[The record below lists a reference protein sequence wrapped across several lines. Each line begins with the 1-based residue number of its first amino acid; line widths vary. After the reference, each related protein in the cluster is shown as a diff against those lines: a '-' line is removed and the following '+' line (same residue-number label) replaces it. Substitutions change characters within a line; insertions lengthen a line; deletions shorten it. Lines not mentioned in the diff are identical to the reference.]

1 MNLNPAS
8 VLLKTVSVSTTSE
21 RGHTPEEL
29 AELFVN
35 KIIQV
40 GNSSHPVI
48 RDQAIAFRES
58 VKQLAIIYLREAVVQ
73 DRATLAH
80 RMKKAGQPDLVN
92 FLGD

>member
-1 MNLNPAS
+1 MNLGQTPM
-8 VLLKTVSVSTTSE
+8 LLNKVSVATTSE

-29 AELFVN
+29 AERFVN

-40 GNSSHPVI
+40 GNNSHPAI

-58 VKQLAIIYLREAVVQ
+58 VKQVALLYLREAVTQ

-80 RMKKAGQPDLVN
+80 RMRQAGHPDLVS

>member
-1 MNLNPAS
+1 MNLGQTP
-8 VLLKTVSVSTTSE
+8 VLLNKVSVATTSE

-29 AELFVN
+29 AERFVN

-40 GNSSHPVI
+40 GNSSHPII

-58 VKQLAIIYLREAVVQ
+58 VKQLAVIYLREAVIQ

>member
-1 MNLNPAS
+1 MNLGHTP
-8 VLLKTVSVSTTSE
+8 VLVNKVSVATTSE

-29 AELFVN
+29 AERFVN
-35 KIIQV
+35 KVIQV

-58 VKQLAIIYLREAVVQ
+58 VKQLAVVYLREAVVQ
-73 DRATLAH
+73 DRATLAY
-80 RMKKAGQPDLVN
+80 RMKQAGQPDLVN

>member
-8 VLLKTVSVSTTSE
+8 VLVKTVSVSTTSE

-58 VKQLAIIYLREAVVQ
+58 VKQLAVIYLREAVVQ

>member
-1 MNLNPAS
+1 MNLGQTP
-8 VLLKTVSVSTTSE
+8 VLLNKVSVATTSE

-48 RDQAIAFRES
+48 RDQAIAFREAMR
-58 VKQLAIIYLREAVVQ
+58 QLAIVYLREAVVQ

>member
-35 KIIQV
+35 KIIHV

>member
-1 MNLNPAS
+1 MNLGQTP
-8 VLLKTVSVSTTSE
+8 VLLNKVSVSTTSE

-35 KIIQV
+35 KVIQV

-58 VKQLAIIYLREAVVQ
+58 VKQLAVIYLREAVIQ

>member
-8 VLLKTVSVSTTSE
+8 VLVKPVSVSTTSG

-58 VKQLAIIYLREAVVQ
+58 VKQLAVIYLREAVVQ